1 MHRDADI
8 ANTTLRFQQ
17 RQQEA
22 HAPPR
27 QQHGSATLAPLLKSC
42 TVAVFL
48 MELPA
53 LRVRTVQAEAVT
65 VYKVVAGGE
74 GASLAAYNAC
84 AGGAAAHDSLD
95 GDGSLQHQE
104 WRALYTQFQREHV
117 LGTIPYR
124 WESEAKQASL
134 VAATFDALD
143 VVVLEGALLHD
154 GGVSGAEKARALK
167 EHLSLDATQPL
178 MAALGA
184 RGKVALVRE
193 TATEWE
199 LVIPHCLLAE
209 LAFTERV
216 VARFRRHPRMPVT
229 QRWCPCGAGDE
240 GGVGGSKWEDWL
252 EGCESAR
259 LREAVPDLD
268 TAWCLQDA

>member
-1 MHRDADI
+1 MFDFRVVLDKHPGFECWSCLKVVAMHFDADI

-17 RQQEA
+17 QQARQ

-65 VYKVVAGGE
+65 VYKVAAGGE

-104 WRALYTQFQREHV
+104 WRALYTQFQRERARNDSLP
-117 LGTIPYR
+117 LGKR
-124 WESEAKQASL
+124 GQAG
-134 VAATFDALD
+134 VAC
-143 VVVLEGALLHD
+143 
-154 GGVSGAEKARALK
+154 GGHLRRARRGHARGRAL
-167 EHLSLDATQPL
+167 A
-178 MAALGA
+178 
-184 RGKVALVRE
+184 
-193 TATEWE
+193 
-199 LVIPHCLLAE
+199 
-209 LAFTERV
+209 
-216 VARFRRHPRMPVT
+216 
-229 QRWCPCGAGDE
+229 
-240 GGVGGSKWEDWL
+240 
-252 EGCESAR
+252 
-259 LREAVPDLD
+259 
-268 TAWCLQDA
+268 

>member
-1 MHRDADI
+1 MPTSPTR
-8 ANTTLRFQQ
+8 RFASSSSSKPQ
-17 RQQEA
+17 
-22 HAPPR
+22 APPR

-167 EHLSLDATQPL
+167 EHLSLEATQPL

-216 VARFRRHPRMPVT
+216 VARFGRHPRMLPVT
-229 QRWCPCGAGDE
+229 HRWCPCGADDE

>member
-1 MHRDADI
+1 MHFDADI

-17 RQQEA
+17 QQQGTRAATPAARQR
-22 HAPPR
+22 HASAAPEKLHSRRVP
-27 QQHGSATLAPLLKSC
+27 HGVTGATRADCASGGGDGVQGRRWRRGR
-42 TVAVFL
+42 VASSVQ
-48 MELPA
+48 
-53 LRVRTVQAEAVT
+53 RV
-65 VYKVVAGGE
+65 
-74 GASLAAYNAC
+74 
-84 AGGAAAHDSLD
+84 AAAHDSLD

-104 WRALYTQFQREHV
+104 WRALYTQSQREHV

-167 EHLSLDATQPL
+167 EHLSLEATQPL

-216 VARFRRHPRMPVT
+216 VARFGRHPRMPVT
-229 QRWCPCGAGDE
+229 HRWCPCGAGDE